1 MRDCVRRNVVTE
13 YWKEM
18 KEKLKEKY
26 RPEYYKNRLL
36 DQLHRLRQS
45 DMSVQ
50 NYITKFEDLTLYCDV
65 REHRSQTITRFVWGL
80 RSKIRRVMITDS
92 YDLDTV
98 EEAFDITLR
107 IYLIFKRLV
116 NAKARCPKYEGY
128 RLYDYQC
135 HSESRHI
142 KIVSNDNVDDS
153 RVVKDVNI
161 LPEITSIVE
170 NTLIDSSTPIINELL
185 VFSDSNRM
193 MWMA

>member
-98 EEAFDITLR
+98 EEVFDVAL
-107 IYLIFKRLV
+107 
-116 NAKARCPKYEGY
+116 
-128 RLYDYQC
+128 
-135 HSESRHI
+135 
-142 KIVSNDNVDDS
+142 KI
-153 RVVKDVNI
+153 DVNSHKV
-161 LPEITSIVE
+161 SICQG
-170 NTLIDSSTPIINELL
+170 P
-185 VFSDSNRM
+185 VF
-193 MWMA
+193 